1 MSRLTVSYRGA
12 VMLADATVIVGAFLL
27 AGYLRFGPDWYM
39 VWHELIPRTG
49 VSLAAYGVAA
59 VAVLWLLGVY
69 REDVPLGFV
78 AELRVLFKA
87 GLGLLLFTLSVL
99 YFFKLED
106 VSRLFL
112 ALFFGLSAAG
122 MVAVRLL
129 RRWLMGR
136 RNVDPVR
143 RRHLVVVGS
152 GEEAREVVDRL
163 AGWPGL
169 GVSTVG
175 YVADSPAV
183 LDGLPRLGGLEDLP
197 RVLHSHVVDDVAVC
211 LPPSEWHKIDA
222 IAATCAVQGKT
233 VRFPLRVGGFGV
245 AAGELERVGDL
256 TFLTFTN
263 TPTRRLAL
271 AAKRVLD
278 VVGSALV
285 LLVLSPLLVVTAA
298 AIRLVDG
305 PPVLF
310 RQDRAGLGGRVF
322 RCYKFRTMTP
332 DAEQRKAELLSR
344 NERRG
349 PAFKVTD
356 DPRVTRLGRFLR
368 KWSIDELPQLFNVL
382 RGDMSLVGPRP
393 QPVPEAQAYDFW
405 HRRRLSVKPG
415 ITGLWQ
421 ISSRNDPDFD
431 RWVKLDLEYID
442 NWSLWLD
449 LKILAQTP
457 LALVRMPGS

>member
-1 MSRLTVSYRGA
+1 MV
-12 VMLADATVIVGAFLL
+12 ADAVVVVGSFVS
-27 AGYLRFGPDWYM
+27 AGYLRFGADWYS
-39 VWHELIPRTG
+39 VWRALIPRTG

-59 VAVLWLLGVY
+59 VAVLWFLGVY
-69 REDVPLGFV
+69 RDDAVFDLA
-78 AELRVLFKA
+78 AELRGLFRA
-87 GLGLLLFTLSVL
+87 GFGLLLFTLSVL

-112 ALFFGLSAAG
+112 AWFFGLSAAG
-122 MVAVRLL
+122 LVAVRVFRRLL
-129 RRWLMGR
+129 VRRR
-136 RNVDPVR
+136 SVDPVR

-163 AGWPGL
+163 AGLPGF
-169 GVSTVG
+169 GVTTVG
-175 YVADSPAV
+175 YVADSPGA
-183 LDGLPRLGGLEDLP
+183 LDGLARLGGLEDLP

-222 IAATCAVQGKT
+222 IVAACAVQGKT
-233 VRFPLRVGGFGV
+233 VRFPLRVGGFGL

-271 AAKRVLD
+271 AVKRVID
-278 VVGSALV
+278 VAGSGLG
-285 LLVLSPLLVVTAA
+285 LLVLSPLLVATAA

-310 RQDRAGLGGRVF
+310 RQERAGVGGRVF

-332 DAEQRKAELLSR
+332 DAEQRKAELMSR

-349 PAFKVTD
+349 PAFKVSD
-356 DPRVTRLGRFLR
+356 DTRVTRLGRFLR

-415 ITGLWQ
+415 VTGL
-421 ISSRNDPDFD
+421 
-431 RWVKLDLEYID
+431 
-442 NWSLWLD
+442 
-449 LKILAQTP
+449 
-457 LALVRMPGS
+457 